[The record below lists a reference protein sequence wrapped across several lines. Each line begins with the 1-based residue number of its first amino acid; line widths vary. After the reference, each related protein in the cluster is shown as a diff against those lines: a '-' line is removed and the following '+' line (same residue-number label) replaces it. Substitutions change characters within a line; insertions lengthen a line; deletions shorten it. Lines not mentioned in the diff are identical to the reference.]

1 MNQHLVKNELDSEA
15 NQLKAR
21 TGTGQ
26 RKSRVIVLLWH
37 CIIVL
42 LCHCI
47 IVLIVLLCYCII
59 VLIVLLCYCDSSR
72 EEQQVWRSS
81 TTACDGFRFW

>member
-21 TGTGQ
+21 IGTGQ
-26 RKSRVIVLLWH
+26 RKSRV
-37 CIIVL
+37 IVL

-81 TTACDGFRFW
+81 TTACDGFRF